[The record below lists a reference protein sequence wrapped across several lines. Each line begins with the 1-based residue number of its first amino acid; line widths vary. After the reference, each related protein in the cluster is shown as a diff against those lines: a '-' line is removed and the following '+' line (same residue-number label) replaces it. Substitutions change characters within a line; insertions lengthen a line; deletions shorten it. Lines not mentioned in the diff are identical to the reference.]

1 MRYLAAAD
9 LRKAL
14 PMKDAI
20 SAMRDAFKGDRETP
34 QRVLLG
40 RSLFMAGRVGDHT
53 GIKVVSITP
62 GDPAGIVVIF
72 DRTGHTVGA
81 VNGHTLT
88 AIRTGAAAGIAT
100 DLLARRDAS
109 TLAMLGAG
117 AMARDQIEAVRTVR
131 PIVRILVWSRNV
143 ERAIR
148 LAKQVGGIAV
158 ERASQAVREAD
169 IISTA
174 TPSHVPLFQDE
185 AVPESVHINA
195 IGAFTRDMVEIPPE
209 TVRRAFVVVDDV
221 AAAREE
227 AGDLIQAKRTPDAT
241 IGDLFVS
248 TVEAPITLFK
258 SVGIASQ
265 DIAAATRALA
275 TAERS
280 DIGTHLEP

>member
-1 MRYLAAAD
+1 MRYLSAAD

-20 SAMRDAFKGDRETP
+20 AAMREAFRGDRESP

-72 DRTGHTVGA
+72 DHSGHTVGA
-81 VNGHTLT
+81 VDGPTLT
-88 AIRTGAAAGIAT
+88 AIRTGAAAGLAT
-100 DLLARRDAS
+100 DLLAPRDAS

-117 AMARDQIEAVRTVR
+117 AMARDQIEAVRAVR
-131 PIVRILVWSRNV
+131 PITRILVWSRNV

-148 LAKQVGGIAV
+148 LAKQVGGIPV

-174 TPSHVPLFQDE
+174 TPSHVPLFRDE
-185 AVPESVHINA
+185 AVPASVHINA
-195 IGAFTRDMVEIPPE
+195 IGAFTPDMVEVPPE
-209 TVRRAFVVVDDV
+209 TVRRAFVVVDDI
-221 AAAREE
+221 AAALEE
-227 AGDLIQAKRTPDAT
+227 AGDLIQAKRTPDAS
-241 IGDLFVS
+241 IGELLVRN
-248 TVEAPITLFK
+248 VEAPVTLFK

-265 DIAAATRALA
+265 DIAAATRALT
-275 TAERS
+275 TAERN
-280 DIGTHLEP
+280 DIGTYLES